1 MPNPVDALRV
11 SVERLHAL
19 AANLSDDQLDLPAYP
34 SEWTIAHV
42 LSHLGSGADIFKRRL
57 DDEAAGLSTPP
68 EFNQSVWDS
77 WNAKSP
83 REQAND
89 FLVSDRAL
97 LDAIDTLPDDQR
109 SSLKFSL
116 GPMSFDF
123 YGYVSLRLNEHAVH
137 AWDVEVALD
146 PGAVIPEELADS
158 LVDNLE
164 LAVRFTAKSK
174 GVEHLI
180 HLETTAPQRHFA
192 LVVGDEGV
200 TLGASDVTTADVVM
214 PAEALVRLVY
224 GRLDPEHTPPI
235 AGSIDL
241 EQLRE
246 TFPGM

>member
-1 MPNPVDALRV
+1 MPNPVDTLRL

-19 AANLSDDQLDLPAYP
+19 AANLSDEQLVLSAYP
-34 SEWTIAHV
+34 SEWTIAQV
-42 LSHLGSGADIFKRRL
+42 LSHLGSGAVIFKQRL
-57 DDEAAGLSTPP
+57 VDETAGVPTPP
-68 EFNQSVWDS
+68 EFNQSVWDA

-83 REQAND
+83 REQADD
-89 FLVSDRAL
+89 FLVADRELLASIDAL
-97 LDAIDTLPDDQR
+97 SQEQR
-109 SSLKFSL
+109 SAFTTSL
-116 GPMSFDF
+116 GPLSLDF
-123 YGYVSLRLNEHAVH
+123 NGYLSLRLNEHAVH

-146 PGAVIPEELADS
+146 PAAVIPEEIAGS

-174 GVEHLI
+174 GVEHLVHI
-180 HLETTAPQRHFA
+180 ETTGPQRHFA
-192 LVVGDEGV
+192 LVVGGEGV

-224 GRLDPEHTPPI
+224 GRLDPEHTP
-235 AGSIDL
+235 AMVGSIDL